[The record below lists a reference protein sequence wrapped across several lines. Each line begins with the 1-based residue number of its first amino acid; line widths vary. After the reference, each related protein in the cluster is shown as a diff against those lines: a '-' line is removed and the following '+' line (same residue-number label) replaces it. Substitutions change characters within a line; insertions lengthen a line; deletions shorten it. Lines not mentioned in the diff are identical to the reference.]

1 MIADDKNA
9 VRLIDRVN
17 DAVRENPIAA
27 GLIGVGLFM
36 TFFGNAKLP
45 ALAGKLPGAV
55 KSAAGAVGDTVASG
69 GRAVSGGLSAAG
81 GAVADAASNLSEKAS
96 TAVKEKLGAENL
108 AEHGNWAGEAITRG
122 TEQLRDNAAS
132 AARRGMDAGIA
143 LQGKLADTL
152 ARQPLLLGAIG
163 LAVGAGMASA
173 LPATDTERELV
184 GEQASALRG
193 EVQDRANQVI
203 SDVKDA
209 AAAQGFT
216 TTAAKDALQEI
227 ARKTQSVAGAARSSV
242 GSRSR
247 FS

>member
-45 ALAGKLPGAV
+45 AFAGKVPGAV
-55 KSAAGAVGDTVASG
+55 KSAAGAVVDTVTSG
-69 GRAVSGGLSAAG
+69 GRSVSASLSAAG
-81 GAVADAASNLSEKAS
+81 GMVVDTASNLTEKAS
-96 TAVKEKLGAENL
+96 TAVKEKFATENF
-108 AEHGNWAGEAITRG
+108 ADQGNRAGEAITRG
-122 TEQLRDNAAS
+122 TEQLRENAAS
-132 AARRGMDAGIA
+132 AARHGMDAGIA
-143 LQGKLADTL
+143 LQGKLSDTL
-152 ARQPLLLGAIG
+152 AQQPLLLGAIG
-163 LAVGAGMASA
+163 LAIGAGMASA

-184 GEQASALRG
+184 GEQASALRS

-203 SDVKDA
+203 SDVKEA

-216 TTAAKDALQEI
+216 TSAAKEALQEV
-227 ARKTQSVAGAARSSV
+227 ARKTQSVAGAARESV
-242 GSRSR
+242 GNR

>member
-17 DAVRENPIAA
+17 DAVRENPLAA

-36 TFFGNAKLP
+36 TFFGNASLP
-45 ALAGKLPGAV
+45 ALAGKVPGAV
-55 KSAAGAVGDTVASG
+55 KSAAGAVGDTVTSG
-69 GRAVSGGLSAAG
+69 GRSVSDGLSAAG
-81 GAVADAASNLSEKAS
+81 GAVAEAAGNLTEKAS
-96 TAVKEKLGAENL
+96 TAVKEKLSAGNL
-108 AEHGNWAGEAITRG
+108 ADQGNRVGEAFTRG

-152 ARQPLLLGAIG
+152 AQQPLLLGAIG
-163 LAVGAGMASA
+163 LAIGAGMASA

-193 EVQDRANQVI
+193 EIQDRANQVI
-203 SDVKDA
+203 GDVKEA
-209 AAAQGFT
+209 AATQGFT
-216 TTAAKDALQEI
+216 TSAAKEALQEV
-227 ARKTQSVAGAARSSV
+227 ARKTQSVAGAARESV
-242 GSRSR
+242 GNR

>member
-1 MIADDKNA
+1 MIADDKNS

-45 ALAGKLPGAV
+45 AFAGKVPGAI
-55 KSAAGAVGDTVASG
+55 KSAAGAVGDTVASS
-69 GRAVSGGLSAAG
+69 GRSVSDGLSAAG
-81 GAVADAASNLSEKAS
+81 GAVVDAASSLTEKAS
-96 TAVKEKLGAENL
+96 SAVRDKLSGESMAEQ
-108 AEHGNWAGEAITRG
+108 GNRAGEAITRG
-122 TEQLRDNAAS
+122 AEQLRDNAAS

-143 LQGKLADTL
+143 LQGRLADTL
-152 ARQPLLLGAIG
+152 AQQPLLLGAIG
-163 LAVGAGMASA
+163 LAIGAGMASA

-193 EVQDRANQVI
+193 EVEDRANQVI
-203 SDVKDA
+203 SDVKEA

-216 TTAAKDALQEI
+216 TSAAKEALQGV
-227 ARKTQSVAGAARSSV
+227 ARKTQSVAGAARESV
-242 GSRSR
+242 GNR